1 VMFFLIAAGSLYAH
15 DLRTCSE
22 KAKLAQ
28 TRASGAAV
36 ATAAQALQERRVTWR
51 AWVVLRKPPTLV
63 KPHTE
68 TVGGCSGVTCP
79 LDFACR
85 TRSAPRA
92 LPMALITPLHAAA
105 PVRIAQ
111 PGTGHLRRLRARH
124 RLRMPALQRGA
135 LLHARLPRAFPRLA
149 CTRMRNTL
157 LQGSRAPAL
166 ASARPARLPA
176 QRAPARRLP
185 LLLRR
190 AVDPTA
196 AQPKPWSDAAA
207 APGRA
212 RELAGVLA
220 QLVTSHRD
228 EHGYLK
234 IGDVSYI
241 QGMAPTRSSTPSWT
255 QGSRCVSPA
264 CSRGRVLVVLGM
276 IVSAACSMPL
286 TTARAWPR
294 SCAMQRLRAPRSSS
308 GCKRG
313 RRYRALSAR

>member
-1 VMFFLIAAGSLYAH
+1 MHANAEHLTAGQSSSRLGISSTRAAAGS
-15 DLRTCSE
+15 
-22 KAKLAQ
+22 
-28 TRASGAAV
+28 
-36 ATAAQALQERRVTWR
+36 
-51 AWVVLRKPPTLV
+51 
-63 KPHTE
+63 
-68 TVGGCSGVTCP
+68 
-79 LDFACR
+79 
-85 TRSAPRA
+85 TRSCE
-92 LPMALITPLHAAA
+92 AA
-105 PVRIAQ
+105 
-111 PGTGHLRRLRARH
+111 RRLR
-124 RLRMPALQRGA
+124 
-135 LLHARLPRAFPRLA
+135 
-149 CTRMRNTL
+149 
-157 LQGSRAPAL
+157 
-166 ASARPARLPA
+166 
-176 QRAPARRLP
+176 

-294 SCAMQRLRAPRSSS
+294 SCAMQRLRAPRSSTV
-308 GCKRG
+308 GAKKRP
-313 RRYRALSAR
+313 ALPRP